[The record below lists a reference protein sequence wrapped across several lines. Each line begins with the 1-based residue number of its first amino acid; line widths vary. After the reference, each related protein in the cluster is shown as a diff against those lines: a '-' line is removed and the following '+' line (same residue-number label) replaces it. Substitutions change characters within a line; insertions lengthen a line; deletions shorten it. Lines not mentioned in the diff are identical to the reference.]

1 MMIVVRMTVITC
13 KKPFDAKIN
22 LEFLGNDNG
31 KKRVNKEILI
41 FFLSL
46 V

>member
-22 LEFLGNDNG
+22 LGFLGNDNG
-31 KKRVNKEILI
+31 KKKANKKILI